1 MFTKEIYSAR
11 RAQLLASLKSRGLSG
26 VALLLGNAEASRN
39 YPHNQYAMRQDS
51 TFLYYFGLDRHDLAA
66 TVDID
71 SGDIKVFGD
80 DYTVDDFIWM
90 GPQPSI
96 SEQAL
101 AIGVTQSA
109 EFSALSGAISEAKRL
124 SRDVHY
130 LPPYRAHNQQLIA
143 SLLSISFEQVPTGF
157 SEEFIR
163 AVVAQREIKS
173 TEEIVQMDDASTI
186 GNKMH
191 REAARLCKEG
201 LSEQVIAGAIEG
213 ISLQYGRGVSFH
225 PIVSQHGETL
235 HNHSHSGILTNGRLL
250 LCDAGAENNMHYCSD
265 FTRTVPVGG
274 KFSDQQ
280 RAIYQT
286 VHRALN
292 VGAQKT
298 VAGIINKDVQR
309 AVATSMIEDLKGI
322 GLMKGDTT
330 EAVEAGAVALFMP
343 HGLGHQIGLDVHD
356 MEDFGEKYVGYDE
369 DVQRSVT
376 PGLSSLRM
384 GKKIRVGH
392 CLTIEPGIYFV
403 EALIEKWESE
413 KRAVDFIN
421 YSEVKKYYGF
431 GGIRLEN
438 SYVLEQ
444 GGLRALGDEQPPIGI
459 AEVEAYMAR

>member
-11 RAQLLASLKSRGLSG
+11 RAQLLSSLKARGLSG

-51 TFLYYFGLDRHDLAA
+51 TFLYYFGLNRHDLAA
-66 TVDID
+66 TIDID
-71 SGDIKVFGD
+71 SGSITIYGD

-96 SEQAL
+96 SDQA
-101 AIGVTQSA
+101 ASVGVQLSA
-109 EFSALSGAISEAKRL
+109 EFSALSTTIKKASG
-124 SRDVHY
+124 RDIHY
-130 LPPYRAHNQQLIA
+130 LPPYRAHNQLLLA
-143 SLLSISFEQVPTGF
+143 SLLGLSYQQIATGF

-163 AVVAQREIKS
+163 SVVAQREIKS
-173 TEEIVQMDDASTI
+173 SEEIVQMDDASTI
-186 GNKMH
+186 GNLMH
-191 REAARLCKEG
+191 CEAARICKEG
-201 LSEQVIAGAIEG
+201 LSEQVIAGTIEG

-235 HNHSHSGILTNGRLL
+235 HNHDHSGILTNGKLL

-265 FTRTVPVGG
+265 FTRTLPVGG
-274 KFSDQQ
+274 KFTDRQ
-280 RAIYQT
+280 RSVYEI

-292 VGAQKT
+292 VGVEHT
-298 VAGIINKDVQR
+298 VAGVINKDVQR
-309 AVATSMIEDLKGI
+309 AVAISMAEDLKAL
-322 GLMKGDTT
+322 GLMKGDTI
-330 EAVEAGAVALFMP
+330 AGVESGAVAMFMP

-369 DVQRSVT
+369 DVQRSMT
-376 PGLSSLRM
+376 PGFSSLRM
-384 GKKIRVGH
+384 GKRLRVGH
-392 CLTIEPGIYFV
+392 CLTIEPGVYFV

-438 SYVLEQ
+438 SYVIEAD
-444 GGLRALGDEQPPIGI
+444 GLRALGDAQPPIGI
-459 AEVEAYMAR
+459 SVVEDYMSR